1 MGKDLL
7 GLVQARGVFFINFP
21 YSYIQVP
28 GNQREKTRFAEYRLT
43 KILLAKN
50 LNTRKD
56 GERKASHYSIDIFYL
71 VLTMQQ
77 TLWAENHMP
86 ASLLHPYHLHSS

>member
-1 MGKDLL
+1 MSGGMLAAGSEVYGPSDGVQNGNKTIFSTYHRHTEGSNKTSMGKDLL

-43 KILLAKN
+43 KI
-50 LNTRKD
+50 
-56 GERKASHYSIDIFYL
+56 
-71 VLTMQQ
+71 
-77 TLWAENHMP
+77 
-86 ASLLHPYHLHSS
+86 